1 VTISGEDTSV
11 SHRKLNLMLY
21 KLYMKK
27 NNWILYLFENDEK
40 RELFKIMEFKT
51 IKDVAF
57 VLDMDAP
64 VISNWFHGLIN
75 PRGILKNCVLHQ
87 SIVL

>member
-1 VTISGEDTSV
+1 
-11 SHRKLNLMLY
+11 
-21 KLYMKK
+21 MKK

-40 RELFKIMEFKT
+40 RELLKIMEFKT

-57 VLDMDAP
+57 VLNMNAA

-87 SIVL
+87 TIVL

>member
-1 VTISGEDTSV
+1 
-11 SHRKLNLMLY
+11 
-21 KLYMKK
+21 MKK

-40 RELFKIMEFKT
+40 RDLLKIMEFKT

-57 VLDMDAP
+57 VLDVDP
-64 VISNWFHGLIN
+64 SVISNWFHGLIN

-87 SIVL
+87 SIVI

>member
-1 VTISGEDTSV
+1 
-11 SHRKLNLMLY
+11 
-21 KLYMKK
+21 MKK

-40 RELFKIMEFKT
+40 KELFKIMEFKT

-57 VLDMDAP
+57 VLGVDP
-64 VISNWFHGLIN
+64 SIISNWFHGLIN